1 MGDLKSKTPD
11 EADKH
16 EIAGRM
22 YEATDLL
29 MAIENGSLTSIDEI
43 KARLSDSSRKMGEVL
58 KLDTWVYSG
67 CCLDLNETIARSKA

>member
-1 MGDLKSKTPD
+1 MSDLKSKKPD
-11 EADKH
+11 ETDKH

-58 KLDTWVYSG
+58 KLDTWVYSD
-67 CCLDLNETIARSKA
+67 CYLDLNETIARSKA